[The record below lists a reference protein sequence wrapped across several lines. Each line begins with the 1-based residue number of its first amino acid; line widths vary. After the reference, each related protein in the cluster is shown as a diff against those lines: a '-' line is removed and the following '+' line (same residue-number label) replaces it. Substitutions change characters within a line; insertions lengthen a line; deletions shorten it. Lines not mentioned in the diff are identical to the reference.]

1 MMTKVKKVSVR
12 EDCMLQ
18 DALCLYKSPT
28 FNVAKPI
35 EIEIIGSQVIDL
47 GGPRKQFF
55 G

>member
-1 MMTKVKKVSVR
+1 MVVR

-18 DALCLYKSPT
+18 DALSLYKAPI

-35 EIEIIGSQVIDL
+35 AIEIIGSQVVDL